1 MNCIKVK
8 RNNLLNSIYSF
19 VPPCIRFEETLF
31 VNFFTHPELS
41 SSLYVLT
48 KLQFLQFILLF
59 TLRTLRMCLVKT
71 NATECLFYSK
81 VWLEIRPV
89 AKLVHYY
96 VCQEIF
102 TVIQLKKKFK

>member
-1 MNCIKVK
+1 
-8 RNNLLNSIYSF
+8 
-19 VPPCIRFEETLF
+19 
-31 VNFFTHPELS
+31 
-41 SSLYVLT
+41 
-48 KLQFLQFILLF
+48 
-59 TLRTLRMCLVKT
+59 MCLVKT

-102 TVIQLKKKFK
+102 TVIQLKNICLTVIPEDDRSSQTKATLEL